1 MSLKQR
7 LAAGELVRVFCA
19 GRVPHPTVIEMFA
32 LAGGYDGFWI
42 DQEHAAVPYDQIVT
56 FALAAR
62 ANGLDCF
69 VRMAPVGYWQVT
81 QNLEAGARGV
91 MAAQIHS
98 LAEAEQFVRWAKFH
112 PDGNRGI
119 NTSGRDADYTYK
131 SQAEFAAS
139 ANRDHL
145 VGIQVES
152 PAAVDAAESIAALSG
167 VDMLFV
173 GPADLSLSLGV
184 VGEFHSD
191 KLWDAIGTVA
201 AACRKHGKA
210 WGAVVPNAKFAE
222 RAVES
227 GCRMLSIGGDI
238 LALRRG
244 VDAVKQS
251 FAQHFS
257 ADSVRR

>member
-1 MSLKQR
+1 MSNPTLKTR

-19 GRVPHPTVIEMFA
+19 GRIPHPTIIEMFA
-32 LAGGYDGFWI
+32 LGGGFDGFWI
-42 DQEHAAVPYDQIVT
+42 DQEHAAVTYDQVVT

-112 PDGNRGI
+112 PDGARGI

-131 SQAEFAAS
+131 SQADFAAS

-145 VGIQVES
+145 VAIQIES
-152 PAAVDAAESIAALSG
+152 KAAVDAADAIAALAG

-173 GPADLSLSLGV
+173 GPADLSLSLGI

-191 KLWDAIGTVA
+191 KLWEAIARVGV
-201 AACRKHGKA
+201 ACRKHGKS
-210 WGAVVPNAKFAE
+210 WGAVVPDAKFAE
-222 RAVES
+222 RAVEN
-227 GCRMLSIGGDI
+227 GCRMLSIGNDI

-244 VDAVKQS
+244 VEALKQG
-251 FAQHFS
+251 FAQHF
-257 ADSVRR
+257 VER